1 MYYSGFNPTPSNQG
15 FVIRATDLHSS
26 DDVHAFPN
34 GFEDIELLSNMNMTL
49 VDVKTFSAGTTPILL
64 GLSLLP
70 TEGEVKFGN
79 CLFQEETC
87 GTLIYAS
94 SKETNLHRTWIET
107 ALLSKRRRSHIRKLL

>member
-49 VDVKTFSAGTTPILL
+49 VDVKTSSVRTTPIFTELE
-64 GLSLLP
+64 LSLLP
-70 TEGEVKFGN
+70 TEGEVIFGN

-87 GTLIYAS
+87 GTL
-94 SKETNLHRTWIET
+94 
-107 ALLSKRRRSHIRKLL
+107 HICKQQRDQFTSNMD